1 MRKLDAYG
9 NQMSSSGASLYGT
22 DAAKPAASTVEVG
35 ALYFASDTGGM
46 YRSDGI
52 NWVQVGG
59 GVIRYA
65 KTTAKVVNT
74 TVAATDLLNGEIT
87 LAANTL
93 IAGKRLV
100 ADLFGDFLNTVAAS
114 PPPRIQVIVGG
125 TTVLDTGAAGAVYFT
140 TAGRFPWRLNI
151 QAMALGAA
159 NSQLWWMQF
168 FIHKDASGPSQTYW
182 PTGTGLIAISQP
194 ATANSASGVNE
205 GVGTSTVDMT
215 ASRTFV
221 VNVINGNA
229 GANYETRLLGALV
242 DIS

>member
-22 DAAKPAASTVEVG
+22 DAGKPAASTTEVG
-35 ALYFASDTGGM
+35 ALYFASDTGAM
-46 YRSDGI
+46 YRSDGT

-65 KTTAKVVNT
+65 KTTTKAVNT

-114 PPPRIQVIVGG
+114 PPPR
-125 TTVLDTGAAGAVYFT
+125 
-140 TAGRFPWRLNI
+140 
-151 QAMALGAA
+151 
-159 NSQLWWMQF
+159 
-168 FIHKDASGPSQTYW
+168 
-182 PTGTGLIAISQP
+182 
-194 ATANSASGVNE
+194 
-205 GVGTSTVDMT
+205 
-215 ASRTFV
+215 
-221 VNVINGNA
+221 
-229 GANYETRLLGALV
+229 
-242 DIS
+242 